1 MKTNELTN
9 LLNKI
14 VELLSLFPDKDI
26 ASSLDEIIFI
36 VKKSKDKK
44 TIKKDNKGKSVE
56 LDKINEKK
64 INDLSQK
71 INSMI
76 ISEIEKELNDT
87 DLFKAMKDIRK
98 FAESI
103 GLTIGTRQNR
113 SSTIHTIIKHIER
126 SRINKTISERTE

>member
-1 MKTNELTN
+1 MKTNELAN
-9 LLNKI
+9 ILSKI

-26 ASSLDEIIFI
+26 IKSLDEIIFI
-36 VKKSKDKK
+36 VKKNNDKK
-44 TIKKDNKGKSVE
+44 TIKKDNKEKSVE

-64 INDLSQK
+64 IYDLTQK
-71 INSMI
+71 INSI
-76 ISEIEKELNDT
+76 TISEIERELNDT

>member
-1 MKTNELTN
+1 MKTNEVTN

-36 VKKSKDKK
+36 VNKSKDKK
-44 TIKKDNKGKSVE
+44 TIKKNNKRKSVE

-64 INDLSQK
+64 INDLLQN
-71 INSMI
+71 INSMN
-76 ISEIEKELNDT
+76 ISDIEKELSDN

-103 GLTIGTRQNR
+103 GLTIGTRQKR

-126 SRINKTISERTE
+126 SRINKTISERAE